1 MEKTT
6 VKILIIDDHPIVR
19 DGIKTMLELGEFDT
33 YVFTISEAGSAVET
47 MLMLKNN
54 KFDLIIMDYQLEET
68 NGAVLTKSV
77 INLYPNQYILTL
89 SNYDDHTY
97 AGNML
102 KAGARG
108 YVTKNLSAKGLV
120 EAIDSV
126 LKGKVYFSLRLAN
139 ELIEHRILGK
149 SSIELN
155 ADNPSLSRLS
165 KREVEIIKLIC
176 DQLTNEEISKML
188 FLSKR
193 TIDNHRQNIL
203 NKLGMSNTAG
213 LVRFAVENGLVTE
226 V

>member
-120 EAIDSV
+120 EAIDSI

-213 LVRFAVENGLVTE
+213 LVRFAVENGLVT
-226 V
+226 